1 MFKYVLGIAAGLM
14 LFSNVAMAACSVPN
28 TLTNGTT
35 ADATAV
41 MGNFTSLA
49 GCAAPLI
56 TPTFSSAISVN
67 GLVSNYAQ
75 INVNSN
81 GGAGNGYGAVLSL
94 LNTNGVASQLRLA
107 DTGPGT
113 NYATEQF
120 MLTMSVGSGYG
131 IKINTNATDN
141 NGLRIATTG
150 ATSCYPS
157 CSNVSDRR
165 IKTDITRLKGANG
178 LVAINALRPIS
189 YYWKDPKKGSGEQIG
204 FVAQD
209 VRDVFPQAVIN
220 TGIITK
226 DAPDGILSLNYS
238 ALTAPMVLAI
248 QQLDARTNSVIAM
261 EETALSDG
269 RQQASIEPLRDNALS
284 IVKQLR
290 PVSFKSDDNK
300 QFPSGRQIGFVAREV
315 WAAAPDLVFMRKDK
329 GNELALKSGSLIPI
343 LTKAVQEQQT
353 QIAELK
359 AANDNQSSE
368 ITRLEAQMRALQ
380 RKIVVQ
386 TAQR

>member
-1 MFKYVLGIAAGLM
+1 
-14 LFSNVAMAACSVPN
+14 
-28 TLTNGTT
+28 
-35 ADATAV
+35 
-41 MGNFTSLA
+41 
-49 GCAAPLI
+49 
-56 TPTFSSAISVN
+56 VN